1 MAVKWADGAYF
12 DRSSRCLSDG
22 RRWRGDQGARETLS
36 PTLLFEEARSKF
48 WKLSPL
54 EEGGFLLS
62 HHFQTFS
69 FWPEPEDTSCS
80 SSSEAYPSL
89 E

>member
-1 MAVKWADGAYF
+1 MAVKWSDGAYF

-54 EEGGFLLS
+54 EEGGFFSLIIFKLFLFGLS
-62 HHFQTFS
+62 RKIQVAAAAVR
-69 FWPEPEDTSCS
+69 PIL
-80 SSSEAYPSL
+80 A
-89 E
+89 